1 MRRLSSILLVLGL
14 LLFGNQTF
22 AQGCSQCKMLAEQGS
37 ELSENSFGSDLN
49 SGILYIM
56 LIPYLI
62 FMVVMFMYRKQIGTF
77 FKSLVKAK

>member
-1 MRRLSSILLVLGL
+1 MKLFRGSLILSL
-14 LLFGNQTF
+14 LLLGQQVF

-37 ELSENSFGSDLN
+37 ELDENSFGSDLN

-56 LIPYLI
+56 IIPYLI
-62 FMVVMFMYRKQIGTF
+62 FFTLIIIYRKQIGAF

>member
-1 MRRLSSILLVLGL
+1 MKFFRASLFLSL
-14 LLFGNQTF
+14 LLFAGNAF

-56 LIPYLI
+56 IIPYIIFFTLI
-62 FMVVMFMYRKQIGTF
+62 FIYRKKIGEF